1 MRITLRLI
9 LSLVVATSAIVFVS
23 AGYQAR
29 QEEIRLQEELDK
41 RATVL
46 AVGLRDAIEPV
57 IAGERKAGLQRLVE
71 KFGNRERLA
80 GVAVYSKD
88 GPPLAVTSSLPPEF
102 HTLPAAVREAELSG
116 EGRTVLVK
124 EGQRRWHLHAL
135 PVHGG
140 EGPEAILLLVHDAGY
155 IRARAGKVWRENF
168 LRLFF
173 HVLVIALITLL
184 IVRWSLLQPLAKTV
198 DWMKRIRAGEPVGQI
213 ALPQEDLFG
222 PLTREVTHLAANLV
236 EARAAV
242 EEEARLRLAV
252 ESRWTPERLKE
263 HVRSVLQGRSLLVV
277 ANREPYEHVRVGGQI
292 QCRIPASGLVTAVEP
307 ILRACSGTWVAHGS
321 GDADH
326 ETADAQGK
334 LKVPPESPFY
344 TLKRVWLTKE
354 EEDGYYYG
362 FANEGLWP
370 LCHTAHTRPLFR
382 AGDWTQYRR
391 VNEKF
396 AESVLEELE
405 GTGNPCVL
413 IQDYHFA
420 LLPRLIKAR
429 RPDARVAL
437 FWHIPWPNPEAFGI
451 CPQARELLDGML
463 GADILGF
470 HIQFHCNNFLDTVDR
485 LVECRIDWERF
496 AVNRG
501 GQNTLVKPFPISI
514 AMDEG
519 GASLSKSTEPSALRE
534 NLCNE
539 LGVTAQY
546 LGIGVDRIDYTKGI
560 GERFLAVERFLEKHP
575 EFQGKFTFVEI
586 GAPSRTLIQRY
597 HSLGAEL
604 DSEADRIN
612 RRFQTRTWKPI
623 VYLKRHH
630 SHAEIGPFYQASAEG
645 RLHRGQERQRLD
657 PPSARERDEPHRRGE
672 APAGFRRQRE
682 RPAQR
687 LAHRAPHR
695 GIQRQRQR
703 DPRSCRTAL
712 TSTPR
717 PAEAARRSTS
727 PRNGITRS
735 SSRRFAR
742 VARPMPAEARSQ
754 PEAAVV
760 VAVEVAA
767 EARAATAFAPKT
779 TTTLAAAKMRSGT
792 RNGFSK
798 RSASATRV

>member
-1 MRITLRLI
+1 MRITIRLI
-9 LSLVVATSAIVFVS
+9 LSLVVATSAIVFAS

-29 QEEIRLQEELDK
+29 QEEIRLQEELNK

-46 AVGLRDAIEPV
+46 AVGLRDAIGPV
-57 IAGERKAGLQRLVE
+57 IAGGRIAGLQRLVE
-71 KFGNRERLA
+71 KFGNRERLS
-80 GVAVYSKD
+80 GVAVYSED

-102 HTLPAAVREAELSG
+102 QKLPAAVRKEDLSG
-116 EGRTVLVK
+116 EGRSVLVK

-135 PVHGG
+135 PVRGD
-140 EGPEAILLLVHDAGY
+140 EGPEAVLLLVHDAGY
-155 IRARAGKVWRENF
+155 IRAQAGRVWRENF

-184 IVRWSLLQPLAKTV
+184 IVRWSLLQPMAKTV
-198 DWMKRIRAGEPVGQI
+198 DWIKRLRAGDPVEPI
-213 ALPQEDLFG
+213 PLPQEDLFG
-222 PLTREVTHLAANLV
+222 PLAREVTHMAESLV

-242 EEEARLRLAV
+242 EEEARLRLAA

-277 ANREPYEHVRVGGQI
+277 ANREPYMHVRMGRQI
-292 QCRIPASGLVTAVEP
+292 RCQVPASGLVTAVEP

-321 GDADH
+321 GDADR
-326 ETADAQGK
+326 ETADAHGK
-334 LKVPPESPFY
+334 LRVPPESPFY

-370 LCHTAHTRPLFR
+370 LCHIAHTRPVFR
-382 AGDWTQYRR
+382 ADDWTQYRR
-391 VNEKF
+391 VNVKF
-396 AESVLEELE
+396 ADAVVEELE
-405 GTGNPCVL
+405 GIGNPCVL

-470 HIQFHCNNFLDTVDR
+470 HTQFHCNNLLDTVDR
-485 LVECRIDWERF
+485 FVECRIDRERF

-501 GQNTLVKPFPISI
+501 DQITFVKPFPISI
-514 AMDEG
+514 AMDDAD
-519 GASLSKSTEPSALRE
+519 ASLPGTEPSVLRE

-539 LGVTAQY
+539 LGVTAEY
-546 LGIGVDRIDYTKGI
+546 LGVGVDRVDYTKGI
-560 GERFLAVERFLEKHP
+560 GERFLAVERFLEKHA

-597 HSLGAEL
+597 HALGAEL

-623 VYLKRHH
+623 VFLKKHH
-630 SHAEIGPFYQASAEG
+630 SHSEIVPFYQASNLCMVTSLHDGMNLVAKEFVAARTDRQG
-645 RLHRGQERQRLD
+645 VLILSHFTGASRELRDAVLINPYDIDQTADAILFALTMAQDEQRARMERMRSTIRENNVYLWAANLVGELARL
-657 PPSARERDEPHRRGE
+657 
-672 APAGFRRQRE
+672 APAQENVNG
-682 RPAQR
+682 PMDGS
-687 LAHRAPHR
+687 P
-695 GIQRQRQR
+695 
-703 DPRSCRTAL
+703 PR
-712 TSTPR
+712 
-717 PAEAARRSTS
+717 
-727 PRNGITRS
+727 
-735 SSRRFAR
+735 
-742 VARPMPAEARSQ
+742 
-754 PEAAVV
+754 
-760 VAVEVAA
+760 
-767 EARAATAFAPKT
+767 
-779 TTTLAAAKMRSGT
+779 
-792 RNGFSK
+792 
-798 RSASATRV
+798 

>member
-9 LSLVVATSAIVFVS
+9 LSLVIATSAVVFAS

-29 QEEIRLQEELDK
+29 QEEIRMREELDK

-46 AVGLRDAIEPV
+46 AAGLREAIEPA
-57 IAGERKAGLQRLVE
+57 IAGDRRKALQLLVE
-71 KFGNRERLA
+71 RFGNRERLA
-80 GVAVYSKD
+80 GVAVYAVD
-88 GPPLAVTSSLPPEF
+88 GTPMAITSSLPREF
-102 HTLPAAVREAELSG
+102 QTLPAAVKKEDLSG
-116 EGRTVLVK
+116 EGRSVLVR
-124 EGQRRWHLHAL
+124 EGQSRWHLHAL
-135 PVHGG
+135 PVSGDK
-140 EGPEAILLLVHDAGY
+140 GPEAVLLLVHDAGY
-155 IRARAGKVWRENF
+155 IRAHAAKVWRENF
-168 LRLFF
+168 ARLFL

-184 IVRWSLLQPLAKTV
+184 IVRWSLLQPMAKTV
-198 DWMKRIRAGEPVGQI
+198 DWMKRIRAGEPVGQT

-222 PLTREVTHLAANLV
+222 PLTREVAYMAENLS
-236 EARAAV
+236 EARAAA
-242 EEEARLRLAV
+242 EEEARLRLAA

-263 HVRSVLQGRSLLVV
+263 HVRSVLRGRSLLVV
-277 ANREPYEHVRVGGQI
+277 ANREPYEHVRVGGEI
-292 QCRIPASGLVTAVEP
+292 RWRIPASGLVTAVEP
-307 ILRACSGTWVAHGS
+307 ILRACSGTWVAQGS
-321 GDADH
+321 GDADR

-334 LKVPPESPFY
+334 LKVPPDSPFY

-382 AGDWTQYRR
+382 AADWTQYRR

-420 LLPRLIKAR
+420 LLPRLIKAK

-485 LVECRIDWERF
+485 LVECRIDRERF

-501 GQNTLVKPFPISI
+501 GQITLVKPFPISI

-519 GASLSKSTEPSALRE
+519 GATLTKATEPSVLRE
-534 NLCNE
+534 TLCRE

-546 LGIGVDRIDYTKGI
+546 LGVGVDRIDYTKGI
-560 GERFLAVERFLEKHP
+560 GERFLAVERFLEKYP
-575 EFQGKFTFVEI
+575 DYQGKFTFVEI

-604 DSEADRIN
+604 DAEADRIN
-612 RRFQTRTWKPI
+612 RRFQSRTWKPI

-630 SHAEIGPFYQASAEG
+630 SHAEIAPYYQASDLCMVTS
-645 RLHRGQERQRLD
+645 LHDGMNLVAKEYV
-657 PPSARERDEPHRRGE
+657 SARTDGQGVLILSHFTGASRELRDAVLINPYNIDQTADAIRFALTMDADEQRARMERMRTTI
-672 APAGFRRQRE
+672 RE
-682 RPAQR
+682 HNVYLWAANLVSELARLRPAPENMDGGADG
-687 LAHRAPHR
+687 LLPT
-695 GIQRQRQR
+695 GSVS
-703 DPRSCRTAL
+703 P
-712 TSTPR
+712 P
-717 PAEAARRSTS
+717 PAA
-727 PRNGITRS
+727 
-735 SSRRFAR
+735 
-742 VARPMPAEARSQ
+742 
-754 PEAAVV
+754 
-760 VAVEVAA
+760 
-767 EARAATAFAPKT
+767 
-779 TTTLAAAKMRSGT
+779 
-792 RNGFSK
+792 
-798 RSASATRV
+798 